1 MIWSGL
7 HIHIQKLDGSWLVQI
22 GWFNFFVNKLALYIH
37 RCVIEALYVVL
48 SINPNRPS
56 IISGT
61 HVMIESTIMFWQFE
75 SFSLA
80 INFVH
85 WLMMKSHCSHWWIGF
100 ICWFIDLLIHWL
112 FDSFIHSVIHSL
124 INSFLPSFIHSFT
137 HLFIDSFSSWLIH
150 WFTLMIPEIVTE
162 GGHRCGLHRWEW
174 SAHCRRWRRPDAPGF
189 PAPELGVSLERPGE
203 NMA

>member
-1 MIWSGL
+1 MVGVYMVYCMKTLFGRWASNLQGPWHHWQVCFINWLVMIWSGL
-7 HIHIQKLDGSWLVQI
+7 HIHTQKLDGSWLVQI

-56 IISGT
+56 IIGGT

-75 SFSLA
+75 SSSLA

-100 ICWFIDLLIHWL
+100 ICWFIDSLIVWFIHSFIQSFIHWL
-112 FDSFIHSVIHSL
+112 IHALIHSFIPSFIH
-124 INSFLPSFIHSFT
+124 SFLPSFI
-137 HLFIDSFSSWLIH
+137 
-150 WFTLMIPEIVTE
+150 
-162 GGHRCGLHRWEW
+162 
-174 SAHCRRWRRPDAPGF
+174 
-189 PAPELGVSLERPGE
+189 
-203 NMA
+203 N